1 MIKRFQLVHG
11 GVAFLKRLGTML
23 HCTLLY
29 CKWQNEL
36 LSTCNTIETI
46 RGTTWPLPRENPVKE
61 MWQCPKLPNA
71 KRQAHGTHEWT
82 EAGIKT
88 AKQLWQK
95 ILIYVT
101 DNTDKID
108 LLKIY
113 LYLRAVAIPVPT
125 AYPIHTWA
133 QIQSRH
139 HFHFTAEGLFLSWLE
154 LSLICTQIIS

>member
-1 MIKRFQLVHG
+1 
-11 GVAFLKRLGTML
+11 
-23 HCTLLY
+23 
-29 CKWQNEL
+29 
-36 LSTCNTIETI
+36 
-46 RGTTWPLPRENPVKE
+46 

-113 LYLRAVAIPVPT
+113 LYLRAVAIPVPI
-125 AYPIHTWA
+125 AYPIPYKSTD
-133 QIQSRH
+133 SV
-139 HFHFTAEGLFLSWLE
+139 
-154 LSLICTQIIS
+154 

>member
-1 MIKRFQLVHG
+1 
-11 GVAFLKRLGTML
+11 ML

-125 AYPIHTWA
+125 AYPIHPIHLMQQNLKNMFVKQQDNFIWKIYQFPTLPSSHYFWVL
-133 QIQSRH
+133 
-139 HFHFTAEGLFLSWLE
+139 TTLE
-154 LSLICTQIIS
+154 LEQKWSLK